1 MEDFLDLS
9 LIHLLL
15 KIPPFLLRDGQYG
28 TAYLMKE
35 GSLQWLETETTRGF
49 PSVHIRHG
57 YILPRKYVDLGK
69 NQNALLRFFMVIISD
84 WKVFGDFGVSIGFL

>member
-15 KIPPFLLRDGQYG
+15 KIPPFLLRDDQYG

-35 GSLQWLETETTRGF
+35 GF

-69 NQNALLRFFMVIISD
+69 NQNTLLRFFMVIIPG
-84 WKVFGDFGVSIGFL
+84 WKVFGDFGVSIRFL